1 MRNGRMPGV
10 YLTSEDMV
18 GHRQVEDKRRRG
30 AFEGLQDRHLPVGDY
45 HDSSRMRAA
54 DIRIGV

>member
-1 MRNGRMPGV
+1 MPGV

>member
-1 MRNGRMPGV
+1 MPGV

-18 GHRQVEDKRRRG
+18 GHRQVEDKRRGG
-30 AFEGLQDRHLPVGDY
+30 AFEGRQDCHLPVGDY